1 MIQLRRVWME
11 MLSWLFAQFSLQSI
25 QMYLWK
31 QLLQLTN
38 TWMHTKVGLPETDN
52 LFVRICSLV
61 DVQVHLLFLAAGTFL
76 L

>member
-1 MIQLRRVWME
+1 

-38 TWMHTKVGLPETDN
+38 AWMRTKVGLPETDN

>member
-11 MLSWLFAQFSLQSI
+11 VLSWLFAQFSLQSI

-38 TWMHTKVGLPETDN
+38 AWMRTKVGLPETDN

>member
-1 MIQLRRVWME
+1 

-25 QMYLWK
+25 QMYLRK

-38 TWMHTKVGLPETDN
+38 AWMRTKVGLPETDN

-61 DVQVHLLFLAAGTFL
+61 DVQVTFVVSSGRNIFIIV
-76 L
+76 